1 MFIRTFTLLWLVLAP
16 NGAGFARAQAVAAV
30 NFVSDDVMPDEFY
43 SGSVQEFSETSVAV
57 SRSLT
62 GKTPETRVF
71 VMDAE
76 TKVEGKLKKLA
87 RVTVGYHTHDGQ
99 DVAWRIIVR
108 ESPE

>member
-30 NFVSDDVMPDEFY
+30 NSVSDDVMPDEFY

-57 SRSLT
+57 SRSLP